1 MVQPHPTVSRG
12 VGERPTVSDCVYARQ
27 GTGCFG
33 TASSRTTESV
43 AYNVNPASETGRK
56 YGPSNWSYR
65 SSRPAVLTGQFD
77 TSGRTKGLKRCPSTT
92 GMQGR
97 STTSRALIG
106 AMFPFTVVPACYL
119 PVYASQRPLPGPR
132 KDSVRDCSLGFVAA
146 AISDG

>member
-1 MVQPHPTVSRG
+1 MVQTHPTVSRG
-12 VGERPTVSDCVYARQ
+12 VGERPTVSDCVRQ

-77 TSGRTKGLKRCPSTT
+77 TSGRTRGLKRCPSTT
-92 GMQGR
+92 GMQDR
-97 STTSRALIG
+97 STTSRALIPL
-106 AMFPFTVVPACYL
+106 ATRARCDNSDFTSH
-119 PVYASQRPLPGPR
+119 ASN
-132 KDSVRDCSLGFVAA
+132 
-146 AISDG
+146 

>member
-1 MVQPHPTVSRG
+1 MTTPDEDRNGSTPPDGLSRG
-12 VGERPTVSDCVYARQ
+12 WRKTDVSDCVCARQ

-77 TSGRTKGLKRCPSTT
+77 TSGRTRGLKRCPSTT
-92 GMQGR
+92 GMQDR

-132 KDSVRDCSLGFVAA
+132 KARYATA
-146 AISDG
+146 R

>member
-1 MVQPHPTVSRG
+1 MVQTHPTVSRG
-12 VGERPTVSDCVYARQ
+12 VGERPTVSDCVRQ

-43 AYNVNPASETGRK
+43 AYNVIPASETGRK

-77 TSGRTKGLKRCPSTT
+77 TSGRTRGLKRCPSTT
-92 GMQGR
+92 GMQDR
-97 STTSRALIG
+97 STTPPCLRFAAAVTG
-106 AMFPFTVVPACYL
+106 AT
-119 PVYASQRPLPGPR
+119 Q
-132 KDSVRDCSLGFVAA
+132 DSVRDCSLGFVAA